1 MTSSTENKTVNK
13 NNSESYENTEIGVM
27 PVSWQVEAIGNLFD
41 VKQGKQLSS
50 KETKENKKLYPFLRT
65 SNIMWGYLNLSTI
78 DGMYFSDEEIEKL
91 KLKDGDI
98 LVCEGGDIGRTAM
111 FEGQIQNCAYQNHLH
126 RLRPKEDNINR
137 KFFVFWMNYAIKSRG
152 FYVYTANRTT
162 IPNLSSSRLKNFKIP
177 LPPLPEQKKIA
188 AVLSAVQEAKEKTEA
203 VIEAT
208 KTLKK
213 SMMKHLFTYGPVDIK
228 ETENIELEKTEIGY
242 ISKDWKIDKL
252 KNLVNFKNG
261 INFTKE
267 QKGKTGVPTID
278 VFNMYN
284 QSIYP
289 NLNNLYRV
297 NKKINSEY
305 YLENNDLLFVR
316 SSLKREGVGWTSLY
330 KQSKEPISYC
340 GFIIRARLKEGIKNI
355 FPEYLTYFLRTEKA
369 RENLISVSGKLAIT
383 NINQGMLGEVLVPV
397 PKISVQKK
405 VAKILLELDSK
416 IYSEEN
422 KKQAL
427 EKLFQSLLKN
437 LMTGKQRV
445 NNIDIP
451 L

>member
-213 SMMKHLFTYGPVDIK
+213 SMMKHLFTYGPVSLSETNSISLINTDIGTFPK
-228 ETENIELEKTEIGY
+228 YWNIVKIGDVAELQGGYAFKSKDYSTKGVPLLKIANVSFGKILWNEVSYLPINYLEKYSEYIINKGDLLIAMTRPIVSGGIKVARAKENDGPSLLNQRVGKFLLNSEIDTEYLFQILFDKAFVNAIGLGAIGSQQPN
-242 ISKDWKIDKL
+242 ISAGKIEQIQIPLPTLNEQKITGNYLSSIDK
-252 KNLVNFKNG
+252 
-261 INFTKE
+261 
-267 QKGKTGVPTID
+267 
-278 VFNMYN
+278 
-284 QSIYP
+284 
-289 NLNNLYRV
+289 
-297 NKKINSEY
+297 KI
-305 YLENNDLLFVR
+305 
-316 SSLKREGVGWTSLY
+316 
-330 KQSKEPISYC
+330 
-340 GFIIRARLKEGIKNI
+340 
-355 FPEYLTYFLRTEKA
+355 
-369 RENLISVSGKLAIT
+369 
-383 NINQGMLGEVLVPV
+383 
-397 PKISVQKK
+397 
-405 VAKILLELDSK
+405 VA
-416 IYSEEN
+416 EEN

-437 LMTGKQRV
+437 LMTGKLRV
-445 NNIDIP
+445 NDIDIP